1 MNTPL
6 LCAADAT
13 PHSQLHTHMFTLNI
27 FYLSKK
33 YAPSQTK
40 ISPKEKDM
48 AAWPCPLRRSP
59 PSSVYVAF
67 LLNAEQLA
75 QDPAEQFGA
84 LYNDDLHT
92 HTPPFSVNFGL
103 WNNQQP
109 RAPPRLQQA
118 SAGAGISW
126 QPANRRRRPHKT
138 NLYCIC
144 VSPKSS
150 PIRFRNHGVS
160 RVYYQHIRHAEKGA
174 DFSAVKTSI
183 F

>member
-1 MNTPL
+1 MPRRTHSCIRICSLSIYSTCPRSMHRL
-6 LCAADAT
+6 KQRFLQKKRT
-13 PHSQLHTHMFTLNI
+13 WPHGHV
-27 FYLSKK
+27 
-33 YAPSQTK
+33 
-40 ISPKEKDM
+40 
-48 AAWPCPLRRSP
+48 LRRSP